1 MDKDVAH
8 QSYHET
14 ENRQHR
20 PLSMLTA
27 HLEKG
32 QACVCTEEV
41 KNVHNVEATL
51 SHST

>member
-1 MDKDVAH
+1 MDKEGAQ
-8 QSYHET
+8 QSYLET
-14 ENRQHR
+14 ENRQQR
-20 PLSMLTA
+20 PLSMLKE